1 MPISTAKL
9 SLKADPNAV
18 FGDGATTSQ
27 LLGYLQVGGPMTYGN
42 NVVGTAIDNVRSAAA
57 NIFGNPNSA
66 GGSKTLSLNFPY
78 TPIIR
83 TGTQVVYTEMELTH
97 TNYQPHAFNRSQ
109 VQNIGITAQFTAQTD
124 LWAKYSLAAIHFMRT
139 ITKMRYGENDPLRG
153 APPPV
158 LLFSAYGTYMFEN
171 VPVVVSN
178 FSISL
183 PNDVDYV
190 DTQVNYIHHAV
201 PILFTMDIELMIQR
215 AVGPVRKEFTLGN
228 FASGKLATKGYI

>member
-18 FGDGATTSQ
+18 FGEGATTSQ
-27 LLGYLQVGGPMTYGN
+27 LLGYLQASGPTPYGN
-42 NVVGTAIDNVRSAAA
+42 NAVGQAIDSATNAVTGL
-57 NIFGNPNSA
+57 FGANSA
-66 GGSKTLSLNFPY
+66 GGGNTLSLNFPY
-78 TPIIR
+78 TPVIR
-83 TGTQVVYTEMELTH
+83 TGHMVHYTEMELTH

-109 VQNIGITAQFTAQTD
+109 IQNISISAQFTSQTD

-139 ITKMRYGENDPLRG
+139 ITKMRYGQSDDLRG

-178 FSISL
+178 FSITL
-183 PNDVDYV
+183 PNDVDYI

-201 PILFTMDIELMIQR
+201 PAVFTMDIELMVQR
-215 AVGPVRKEFTLGN
+215 AVGPIRKEFTLGK
-228 FASGKLATKGYI
+228 FASGALAKQGYI

>member
-27 LLGYLQVGGPMTYGN
+27 LLGYLQVSGPTPYGN
-42 NVVGTAIDNVRSAAA
+42 NVVGQAADSVA
-57 NIFGNPNSA
+57 NAVTGLFGANSA
-66 GGSKTLSLNFPY
+66 GGGNTLSLNFPY

-109 VQNIGITAQFTAQTD
+109 VQNIGISAQFTAQTD

-139 ITKMRYGENDPLRG
+139 ITKMRYGENDNLRG

-178 FSISL
+178 FNITL

-190 DTQVNYIHHAV
+190 DTIVNYIHHAV
-201 PILFTMDIELMIQR
+201 PILFTMDIELIIQR
-215 AVGPVRKEFTLGN
+215 AVGPIRKEFTLGK
-228 FASGKLATKGYI
+228 FASGALAKQGYI